1 MTDHVSS
8 SIPLVEVH
16 NLKKYFPA
24 GQAQVKAVDDISF
37 SIQTGETF
45 GLVGESGCGKTTT
58 GRLILRLI
66 EPTAGEIRFAG
77 ENLLALTRKEMRA
90 RRRDLQ
96 IIFQDPY
103 ASLNPRMTVGEAIAE
118 PLVIHRIGDASSR
131 RNRVAELL
139 NVVGLSPDY
148 ASRYPHEFSGGQ
160 RQRIGIARALAL
172 NPRFIVADE
181 PVSAL
186 DVSVQ
191 AQVVNLLQDL
201 QSQFQLTYL
210 FISHG
215 LAVVEHLC
223 TRVGVMYLGKLVEV
237 ASSLELYANPLHPYT
252 QVLLSSIP
260 IPDPTLRRNRIP
272 LTGDVPTPI
281 NPPSGCRF
289 HPRCPY
295 VKEECRT
302 TEPPLRE
309 ITPGHQAACWL
320 LK

>member
-1 MTDHVSS
+1 MTDHVSLS
-8 SIPLVEVH
+8 NPLVEVH

-58 GRLILRLI
+58 GRLMLRLI

-77 ENLLALTRKEMRA
+77 ENLLVLSRKEMRA

-260 IPDPTLRRNRIP
+260 IPDPTVRRNRIP

-295 VKEECRT
+295 AKEECRT
-302 TEPPLRE
+302 TEPPLRD
-309 ITPGHQAACWL
+309 IAPDHQAACWL
-320 LK
+320 LE